1 MSIIEI
7 TPDVYD
13 VDIGLTYATN
23 QNFTGK
29 PIYASSHCYLH
40 QDAAKKLE
48 KAIELVKQ
56 FDLRIRIFDCLRP
69 TEAQWMLWR
78 HTPDP
83 DFLAH
88 PANGSPHSRG
98 VAIDLSL
105 SDKSGKLLNMGT
117 TFDEFTNL
125 SHHGAINISLE
136 AQRNRFFLKQK
147 NEKTPGPDNGDAP
160 PPGRPSLVRKNTGHH
175 EETLREVAEGGGAAS
190 NHTHPLNA
198 TAADEPVTLVTRCRA
213 CRSVLI
219 TTDQGGEVYGWLL
232 NKIARG
238 PIVIASGVWR
248 SLP

>member
-136 AQRNRFFLKQK
+136 AQRNRFFLL
-147 NEKTPGPDNGDAP
+147 GIM
-160 PPGRPSLVRKNTGHH
+160 
-175 EETLREVAEGGGAAS
+175 
-190 NHTHPLNA
+190 
-198 TAADEPVTLVTRCRA
+198 TAAGWDFYNNEWWHYQLFDARNYP
-213 CRSVLI
+213 LI
-219 TTDQGGEVYGWLL
+219 HDKDLEKSMME
-232 NKIARG
+232 N
-238 PIVIASGVWR
+238 
-248 SLP
+248 